1 MNGVGRRGFESQ
13 LCHFQAVPLG
23 QVMSPFAANTHLPWL
38 LQDSKTSGVMKA
50 LCEPENSIRQSVIA
64 TVFQGRR

>member
-23 QVMSPFAANTHLPWL
+23 QVISPFAANTLLPWL
-38 LQDSKTSGVMKA
+38 LQDSKPGVMKA
-50 LCEPENSIRQSVIA
+50 LCKPENSIQQSVIA

>member
-23 QVMSPFAANTHLPWL
+23 QVISPFAANTLLPWL
-38 LQDSKTSGVMKA
+38 LQDSKPGVMKA
-50 LCEPENSIRQSVIA
+50 LCKPENSI
-64 TVFQGRR
+64 